1 MLFLKLLILILWTA
15 TCSKFFTPAP
25 SLQIYFLADVQDS
38 ISINCECKM
47 SHKMVCKQGI
57 EEMFKKTQPNKA
69 VKWVMGRFSLHAGIW
84 KHSLP
89 GPDTLMSCLTGKSL
103 CSFNFLVF
111 DGLSLTQTGR
121 ITNVYI
127 HREGKKETNFK
138 YAKLLSVLHP

>member
-69 VKWVMGRFSLHAGIW
+69 VIWGDFLYTQVFENILFLAQTLSWVA
-84 KHSLP
+84 
-89 GPDTLMSCLTGKSL
+89 
-103 CSFNFLVF
+103 
-111 DGLSLTQTGR
+111 
-121 ITNVYI
+121 
-127 HREGKKETNFK
+127 
-138 YAKLLSVLHP
+138 